1 MPDLSFHIDLANIND
16 IDKMVL
22 LSKAKRLAYEKAQP
36 MFWAYAGEEGD
47 EKQKAWFKTLLS
59 NPDYLMLTAKDTNQ
73 VLVGFVIGKL
83 IEAPEV
89 YQPGGLTLLIDDFCV
104 VDTKLW
110 STVGRDLMNVIKKL
124 AQEKGATQVVVVCG
138 AHDQLK
144 SHFLKDNQLS
154 IVTNWYWGKIED
166 EKK

>member
-1 MPDLSFHIDLANIND
+1 
-16 IDKMVL
+16 
-22 LSKAKRLAYEKAQP
+22 
-36 MFWAYAGEEGD
+36 
-47 EKQKAWFKTLLS
+47 
-59 NPDYLMLTAKDTNQ
+59 
-73 VLVGFVIGKL
+73 
-83 IEAPEV
+83 
-89 YQPGGLTLLIDDFCV
+89 LIDDFCV

-110 STVGRDLMNVIKKL
+110 STVGRDLMNVIKKF

-144 SHFLKDNQLS
+144 THFLKDNQLS